1 MTTPKKT
8 EPPVARNLVTDLA
21 PQFPYEE
28 GGNPHIAVF
37 RQNGWQYI
45 LQFEDGYLI
54 GAVVFAEGYADTLA
68 GILADPSEET
78 KPKLEVITH

>member
-1 MTTPKKT
+1 MTNPKT
-8 EPPVARNLVTDLA
+8 EPPVARNLVTDLG

-28 GGNPHIAVF
+28 GGNPHIAAF
-37 RQNGWQYI
+37 RSNGWQYI

-68 GILADPSEET
+68 GILADPGEET
-78 KPKLEVITH
+78 KPKLEVVTH